1 MSGKTEFIR
10 PNIVIDI
17 DGYSS
22 IKDMSQIELTTF
34 WEPLIIWLADKF
46 PKWKIE
52 GHSVWQID
60 STRCEQEAENRKYCP
75 RRWSVHCDGEELGS
89 LSRGEYGGKPC
100 YTIDNFRI
108 SNKRERGHA
117 DKTTKLDRAK
127 KLILKNFRPKD
138 LKELMDKARTRVWHS
153 VDSNGYI
160 AESNFQT
167 HYQRLSRHLMDHVM
181 SNLDTLME
189 IAVKDGFDRV
199 EELNSTY
206 EDYYIKGRLRECA
219 RTKNTGAVVLIHG
232 DTYAVETDGGQFS
245 TYENATLPDLLKVR
259 VGMLKLIENGQTL
272 LDVGYR
278 ENEREFYV
286 SLEEDNGPT

>member
-1 MSGKTEFIR
+1 MSGKTEFMR
-10 PNIVIDI
+10 HNIVIDV
-17 DGYSS
+17 GYD
-22 IKDMSQIELTTF
+22 KDISQMKLTTF

-52 GHSVWQID
+52 GHHIKQIEA
-60 STRCEQEAENRKYCP
+60 TRCKEAKDWLYCP
-75 RRWSVHCDGEELGS
+75 RRWDVLCDGEKLGS
-89 LSRGEYGGKPC
+89 IYRDEYGGKPC
-100 YTIDNFRI
+100 YAISNFRI
-108 SNKRERGHA
+108 SNKRERGNA

-138 LKELMDKARTRVWHS
+138 LKELMEKARARVKHS
-153 VDSNGYI
+153 VDSNGYV
-160 AESNFQT
+160 AESEFQT
-167 HYQRLSRHLMDHVM
+167 NYQRLSRHLMNHIM

-189 IAVKDGFDRV
+189 IAVKDGFNR
-199 EELNSTY
+199 EKEIKSTY
-206 EDYYIKGRLRECA
+206 EDYYIKGRLRECSS
-219 RTKNTGAVVLIHG
+219 TKNTGAVVLIHG

-286 SLEEDNGPT
+286 SLEEDNGST

>member
-1 MSGKTEFIR
+1 MSNKTEFMR
-10 PNIVIDI
+10 HNIVMDI
-17 DGYSS
+17 GYD
-22 IKDMSQIELTTF
+22 KDISQINLTTF

-52 GHSVWQID
+52 GHSIRQIEA
-60 STRCEQEAENRKYCP
+60 TRHKEAKDWKYCP
-75 RRWSVHCDGEELGS
+75 RRWDVYCDEEKLGS
-89 LSRGEYGGKPC
+89 IGCDEYGGKPC
-100 YTIDNFRI
+100 YTISNFRI
-108 SNKRERGHA
+108 SNKRERGRA

-138 LKELMDKARTRVWHS
+138 LKELMEKTRTRVRHC
-153 VDSNGYI
+153 VDSNGYV
-160 AESNFQT
+160 AESEFQT
-167 HYQRLSRHLMDHVM
+167 HYQRLSRHLINHVM

-199 EELNSTY
+199 EELKSTY

-219 RTKNTGAVVLIHG
+219 NTKNTGAVVLIHG

-278 ENEREFYV
+278 ENEKEFYV